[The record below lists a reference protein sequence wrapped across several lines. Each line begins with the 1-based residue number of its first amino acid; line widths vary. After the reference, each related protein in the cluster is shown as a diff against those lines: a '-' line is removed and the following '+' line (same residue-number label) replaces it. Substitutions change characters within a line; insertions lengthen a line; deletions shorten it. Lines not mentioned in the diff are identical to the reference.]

1 MSYPTKTDDLSRFF
15 RDPLAD
21 APGHVVPMLR
31 TTKQKRGN
39 TMLRTIRL
47 PALGRTVSLADYNQ
61 AVRLAKAFP
70 TAVFKTGLTTW
81 WPTTG
86 AEMIQ
91 QFREGMTDRINQA
104 IPYSQR
110 GRK

>member
-1 MSYPTKTDDLSRFF
+1 M
-15 RDPLAD
+15 
-21 APGHVVPMLR
+21 
-31 TTKQKRGN
+31 
-39 TMLRTIRL
+39 RTIRL
-47 PALGRTVSLADYNQ
+47 PAIDRTVSLAAYNQ

-70 TAVFKTGLTTW
+70 AMTFKTGLTTW

-86 AEMIQ
+86 ADIVR
-91 QFREGMTDRINQA
+91 QFHAGMTERINQA

>member
-1 MSYPTKTDDLSRFF
+1 M
-15 RDPLAD
+15 
-21 APGHVVPMLR
+21 
-31 TTKQKRGN
+31 
-39 TMLRTIRL
+39 IRPIHL
-47 PALGRTVSLADYNQ
+47 PAIDRTVSLAAYNQ

-70 TAVFKTGLTTW
+70 TAMFKTGLTTW

-86 AEMIQ
+86 AEIIK
-91 QFREGMTDRINQA
+91 QFRQGMTDRINQA